1 MDELLLRNEVGLV
14 VVELLEESLP
24 PVAILVEE
32 EEEVLQVDLAL
43 DRPIGQVAVHQ
54 VQDEYLL
61 VGDCMDGEVR
71 MRRIF

>member
-1 MDELLLRNEVGLV
+1 MDELLLGNEVGLV
-14 VVELLEESLP
+14 VVELLEEPLP
-24 PVAILVEE
+24 PIPVLMEE

-43 DRPIGQVAVHQ
+43 DRPVGQVAVHQ

-61 VGDCMDGEVR
+61 IGDCVSGGVR